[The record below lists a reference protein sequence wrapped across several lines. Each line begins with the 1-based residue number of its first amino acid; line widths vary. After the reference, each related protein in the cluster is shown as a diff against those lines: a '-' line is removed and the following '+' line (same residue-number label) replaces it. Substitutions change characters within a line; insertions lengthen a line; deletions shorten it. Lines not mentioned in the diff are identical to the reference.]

1 MQAGELFSWEKHRL
15 FKVTLGKPAQSL
27 PRRVSIAGQPGVL
40 TLHSP
45 RVEGTS
51 STIPVPAWPTPP
63 SPPFPV

>member
-27 PRRVSIAGQPGVL
+27 PSPGVL
-40 TLHSP
+40 TLRSP